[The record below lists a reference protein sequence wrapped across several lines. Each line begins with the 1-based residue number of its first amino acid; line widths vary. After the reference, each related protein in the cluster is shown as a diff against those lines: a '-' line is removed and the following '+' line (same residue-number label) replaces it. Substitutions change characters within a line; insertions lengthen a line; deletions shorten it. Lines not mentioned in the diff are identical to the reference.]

1 VLKPKFSGLVK
12 DQPIVTYIG
21 RQDSE
26 KGIDLLLYAAR
37 MLQDRGIKMQLVIC
51 GGSSFGQRYR
61 DVIKHIAQHLRVHV
75 HHRRRIPGEMRD
87 ALYAYSRCI
96 VYPSIHREPFGMVAA
111 EAMSYG
117 TPVIV
122 PDSGGITEAIQWEGR
137 RGGLMFRSWD
147 SADLAK
153 QLERMLTDDELH
165 RELAANTREIAA
177 NFTVDRMTDQVLEHL
192 GITAKAAARV
202 GA

>member
-1 VLKPKFSGLVK
+1 VV
-12 DQPIVTYIG
+12 
-21 RQDSE
+21 
-26 KGIDLLLYAAR
+26 
-37 MLQDRGIKMQLVIC
+37 C

-61 DVIKHIAQHLRVHV
+61 DVIKHIAQHLRVQI

-122 PDSGGITEAIQWEGR
+122 PDSGGITEVIQWEGR
-137 RGGLMFRSWD
+137 RGGLTFRSWD

-153 QLERMLTDDELH
+153 QLERMLTDDQLH

-192 GITAKAAARV
+192 GITTKAAAGV